1 MKIESRIGKATV
13 PQSKIYSTVSD
24 FSKIG
29 AMLPTDK
36 ISDLQVTPNSCSF
49 KIDNMGYFGMQIVER
64 EPEKLVKIGSTDQV
78 PFKFTM
84 WIQLKETGESQTAI
98 KVTLDA
104 DMNPM
109 VAMVAKNPLTNFVE
123 TLVTRLEQIR

>member
-1 MKIESRIGKATV
+1 
-13 PQSKIYSTVSD
+13 
-24 FSKIG
+24 
-29 AMLPTDK
+29 
-36 ISDLQVTPNSCSF
+36 
-49 KIDNMGYFGMQIVER
+49 
-64 EPEKLVKIGSTDQV
+64 
-78 PFKFTM
+78 M